1 MRIEI
6 GRSTE
11 DDESFTM
18 VSVVSHVRVKVD
30 VRLGWWVHL
39 IRSGLVSSLSSSLF
53 LHVRVGSARALRK
66 KFRSQPAL
74 SWLARRTVNA
84 VFHLDSLYTNCTYR
98 QWRLVDLY

>member
-1 MRIEI
+1 M
-6 GRSTE
+6 SS
-11 DDESFTM
+11 DL
-18 VSVVSHVRVKVD
+18 VSVTFQA
-30 VRLGWWVHL
+30 
-39 IRSGLVSSLSSSLF
+39 LF

-74 SWLARRTVNA
+74 SCLARHAVNA